1 MDFNGRMTLDKV
13 LYLSFSQKI
22 PLCID
27 IKSLFSYI
35 DKKLQKRRFFVPKYR
50 HGDKN
55 FCISMHNYNFASIW
69 QILNSHI
76 DI

>member
-27 IKSLFSYI
+27 IKSLFLYI
-35 DKKLQKRRFFVPKYR
+35 DKKLQKKWFFVHKYR
-50 HGDKN
+50 YENKILIYR
-55 FCISMHNYNFASIW
+55 CIIT
-69 QILNSHI
+69 ILHRYGRF
-76 DI
+76 